1 MPPVSSANSGCLPVH
16 RTANSASRFK
26 EKKLEG
32 FQSPARQK
40 QKRKSPSGF
49 YFWIEMDLESPAKP
63 GDPKVRRGFPQGVGG
78 LSPDVGDEGQKQLS
92 QNSQALLP
100 GAREGFWR
108 SGQHLPPMVLL
119 FSHSHSPSHQSVGLL
134 TVP

>member
-1 MPPVSSANSGCLPVH
+1 
-16 RTANSASRFK
+16 
-26 EKKLEG
+26 
-32 FQSPARQK
+32 
-40 QKRKSPSGF
+40 
-49 YFWIEMDLESPAKP
+49 MDLESPAKP

-100 GAREGFWR
+100 GSREGFWR

-119 FSHSHSPSHQSVGLL
+119 FSHSHSPTECRTPYSPLSDLEPTNVKKGFPVATSGKEPSLLMQDTWIRSLIWEDPICCGATELVGNNY
-134 TVP
+134 